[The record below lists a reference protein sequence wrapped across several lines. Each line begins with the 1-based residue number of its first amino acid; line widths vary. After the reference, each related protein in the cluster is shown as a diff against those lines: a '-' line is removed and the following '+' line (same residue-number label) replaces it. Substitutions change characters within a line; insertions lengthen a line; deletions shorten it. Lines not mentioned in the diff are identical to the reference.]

1 MQPLFCVGSIIFLD
15 VLSFNRFIGADIV
28 IPSFVII
35 PHFGGNQICYIKLT
49 NQARDKKVLP
59 NICLSSSCL
68 TFIHDKLSLVFF
80 LKQLPSYKMYAGR
93 IELKIFF
100 ENLVN

>member
-1 MQPLFCVGSIIFLD
+1 MQPLFCVGSIIFLE

-49 NQARDKKVLP
+49 NQARDKKVIP

-68 TFIHDKLSLVFF
+68 TFAFTHDQLSLVFF
-80 LKQLPSYKMYAGR
+80 PKQFQVIKCMR
-93 IELKIFF
+93 E
-100 ENLVN
+100 E